1 VPKKPKKEFLEKTKE
16 LLQKRL
22 DESAKVVQ
30 TKQSDWDKYR
40 DWYRGDIKQREHQW
54 ESNLVIPKPF
64 YIVQTVTPQILSAIF
79 GTADFL
85 TIKNP
90 RVDSTTLTRLGKW
103 FVWFMLRKMGFYM
116 RALELFMDAPVV
128 GTSFLKLYSRNGMPS
143 IDFLKADD
151 FYPDPRCRKPG
162 DVDSMQFCFH
172 RFRREFGELE
182 RAKVHRM
189 EEVDVE
195 IPVDIDLE
203 GNPILQSISIPQLVE
218 DDLYFNLDE
227 VWEKHLK
234 EADTETAD
242 EELKLDIPTLD
253 LMEHWGEIETT
264 FGVYDVSRSVYK
276 PGTYEE
282 YVVTGVVEGLDTNT
296 PTIET
301 IIRCEPSTFSY
312 MDQIEQREKFLKPFV
327 SSTYSVLPG
336 EFYGMGAIQ
345 PVESLI
351 AEMKEHHDLYLD
363 EHKRSVM
370 SILSVLE
377 RSGLTE
383 RDLPFTPY
391 AHWVMRN
398 HEDVQVIKFPEVN
411 LQAFQFVHGLI
422 DREIDRTAGSSTM
435 MQGVATTKRQTLGE
449 VQSLMMEASRR
460 FTTFIQMSDHM
471 TLRPTAFKTLI
482 LMKSMPAILQ
492 GQPFVLPDDEITVD
506 PNLLSEEMEFAFA
519 ASGVEPEYSKYAKQ
533 DMFPRLLRELL
544 GIAEASGGQYVPDAV
559 EIMEEVEQLYNFSN
573 FKRFF
578 KEARPSVPVDALM
591 AGAEEAQIPPEVIQR
606 AIEGAQMLM
615 QMEEEQ
621 SKRQ

>member
-1 VPKKPKKEFLEKTKE
+1 
-16 LLQKRL
+16 
-22 DESAKVVQ
+22 
-30 TKQSDWDKYR
+30 
-40 DWYRGDIKQREHQW
+40 
-54 ESNLVIPKPF
+54 
-64 YIVQTVTPQILSAIF
+64 
-79 GTADFL
+79 
-85 TIKNP
+85 
-90 RVDSTTLTRLGKW
+90 
-103 FVWFMLRKMGFYM
+103 
-116 RALELFMDAPVV
+116 MDTPVV

-143 IDFLKADD
+143 MDFLKADD

-189 EEVDVE
+189 EDVDVE
-195 IPVDIDLE
+195 IPIDIDLE
-203 GNPILQSISIPQLVE
+203 GNPMMEKVSIPQLVE
-218 DDLYFNLDE
+218 DDLYFNLED
-227 VWEKHLK
+227 VWTKHMK
-234 EADTETAD
+234 DADTETPD
-242 EELKLDIPTLD
+242 EEMRIDIPTLD

-264 FGVYDVSRSVYK
+264 FGVYDVSRAAYK

-296 PTIET
+296 PVIET
-301 IIRCEPSTFSY
+301 LIRCEPSDFSY
-312 MDQIEQREKFLKPFV
+312 NDRLENRQKFLKPFV
-327 SSTYSVLPG
+327 SSTYSVIPG

-345 PVESLI
+345 PV
-351 AEMKEHHDLYLD
+351 

-482 LMKSMPAILQ
+482 LMKSMPSILQ
-492 GQPFVLPDDEITVD
+492 GQPFILPDDELVVD
-506 PNLLSEEMEFAFA
+506 PNLLSEELEIAFA

-533 DMFPRLLRELL
+533 DLFPKLLRELM
-544 GIAEASGGQYVPDAV
+544 GVAEASGGEYIADAE
-559 EIMEEVEQLYNFSN
+559 EIMEEVEQLYNFPEM
-573 FKRFF
+573 KRFF
-578 KEARPSVPVDALM
+578 KKRRPSVPIDALM
-591 AGAEEAQIPPEVIQR
+591 AGAEEAKIPQQAIEQ
-606 AIEGAQMLM
+606 AIEGAQILLEL
-615 QMEEEQ
+615 EEEQ
-621 SKRQ
+621 QKKGKARQ

>member
-573 FKRFF
+573 FKRF
-578 KEARPSVPVDALM
+578 L
-591 AGAEEAQIPPEVIQR
+591 EAQIPPEVIQR
-606 AIEGAQMLM
+606 ALEGAQLLM

-621 SKRQ
+621 RKR